1 MSGVGGVGAGGYT
14 AIVQRLA
21 AQRAAQNSQTSTTA
35 TTGADKAF
43 KLQSPQGVNALTT
56 PSAAGVMGPM
66 EPSGVTAGSSVDGM
80 LARVKDAQAG
90 ADKMVIDLAS
100 GRDVNIHNTM
110 VELEK
115 ADIALKYT
123 VQLRNRALSA
133 YEELMRMQV

>member
-1 MSGVGGVGAGGYT
+1 MSGITPVRGNGYAAILRQAAAKRTQGTQTTSLSQTGKVGQPRGVAKLNVADPASFSLNARSVGAPVTPASAG
-14 AIVQRLA
+14 IDNVF
-21 AQRAAQNSQTSTTA
+21 ST
-35 TTGADKAF
+35 
-43 KLQSPQGVNALTT
+43 VN
-56 PSAAGVMGPM
+56 
-66 EPSGVTAGSSVDGM
+66 E
-80 LARVKDAQAG
+80 AQAS

-100 GRDVNIHNTM
+100 GQDVNIHNTM

>member
-1 MSGVGGVGAGGYT
+1 MSGVGAVGAGGY
-14 AIVQRLA
+14 AALVQRLA
-21 AQRAAQNSQTSTTA
+21 AQRATQNTQTSTTA
-35 TTGADKAF
+35 QTGSTKAF
-43 KLQSPQGVNALTT
+43 DLQSTQGVNDLTT
-56 PSAAGVMGPM
+56 QATSSAMAPRSANSVSAGNR
-66 EPSGVTAGSSVDGM
+66 VDG
-80 LARVKDAQAG
+80 LLSGVKDAQAD

>member
-1 MSGVGGVGAGGYT
+1 MSGVGSVGAGGY
-14 AIVQRLA
+14 AALVQRLA
-21 AQRAAQNSQTSTTA
+21 AQRAAQSTTTA
-35 TTGADKAF
+35 AGTKSTSVTASQAKFEMPASSGVNGMTGPELGPLGKTEIPAG
-43 KLQSPQGVNALTT
+43 QGVDRVLST
-56 PSAAGVMGPM
+56 
-66 EPSGVTAGSSVDGM
+66 
-80 LARVKDAQAG
+80 VKDAQAQ

>member
-1 MSGVGGVGAGGYT
+1 MSSIGPVGGGYS
-14 AIVQRLA
+14 AILA
-21 AQRAAQNSQTSTTA
+21 RAAARRAQQT
-35 TTGADKAF
+35 G
-43 KLQSPQGVNALTT
+43 G
-56 PSAAGVMGPM
+56 
-66 EPSGVTAGSSVDGM
+66 GSSVSSATRHKLPVADTKSFDPGAASVGRPVQPASTG
-80 LARVKDAQAG
+80 LQSFVEGVHESQAH

-100 GRDVNIHNTM
+100 GQDVNIHNTM

>member
-1 MSGVGGVGAGGYT
+1 MSGVGPVGSGYG
-14 AIVQRLA
+14 AILQQA
-21 AQRAAQNSQTSTTA
+21 AARRARAAQAPAVTPPQA
-35 TTGADKAF
+35 
-43 KLQSPQGVNALTT
+43 PQGRGLSRLGVADPASFSLDARSVGATVE
-56 PSAAGVMGPM
+56 PASAGVDKVF
-66 EPSGVTAGSSVDGM
+66 SAVN
-80 LARVKDAQAG
+80 DAQAS

-100 GRDVNIHNTM
+100 GKDVNIHNTM

>member
-1 MSGVGGVGAGGYT
+1 MAPME
-14 AIVQRLA
+14 A
-21 AQRAAQNSQTSTTA
+21 
-35 TTGADKAF
+35 
-43 KLQSPQGVNALTT
+43 
-56 PSAAGVMGPM
+56 SAAAP
-66 EPSGVTAGSSVDGM
+66 ANRVDGM
-80 LARVKDAQAG
+80 LSGVKDAQAN

>member
-1 MSGVGGVGAGGYT
+1 MSGVGSIGSGGY
-14 AIVQRLA
+14 AALVQRMA
-21 AQRAAQNSQTSTTA
+21 AQKATQNAQSTSTA
-35 TTGADKAF
+35 ASNKAF
-43 KLQSPQGVNALTT
+43 EMPKLGGVNDPTANQ
-56 PSAAGVMGPM
+56 SAAMAPLGAPTVPAGEGVDR
-66 EPSGVTAGSSVDGM
+66 V
-80 LARVKDAQAG
+80 LATVKDAQAS

>member
-1 MSGVGGVGAGGYT
+1 MSGIGPVRGYS
-14 AIVQRLA
+14 AILQQA
-21 AQRAAQNSQTSTTA
+21 AARRTRQA
-35 TTGADKAF
+35 
-43 KLQSPQGVNALTT
+43 QSPQVGQAPKARGVARLGVADPASFSMDARSVGATVE
-56 PSAAGVMGPM
+56 PAA
-66 EPSGVTAGSSVDGM
+66 SGVDKVFSTVH
-80 LARVKDAQAG
+80 DAQAS

-100 GRDVNIHNTM
+100 GQDVNIHNTM

>member
-1 MSGVGGVGAGGYT
+1 MSGVGPIRASGYS
-14 AIVQRLA
+14 AILQRVA
-21 AQRAAQNSQTSTTA
+21 ARRAAQGAQTGKVAGGTA
-35 TTGADKAF
+35 AAPTRGVAKLGGVDPASFALDMRSVGATVEASGGGIDKAF
-43 KLQSPQGVNALTT
+43 
-56 PSAAGVMGPM
+56 AGVH
-66 EPSGVTAGSSVDGM
+66 ES
-80 LARVKDAQAG
+80 QAN

-100 GRDVNIHNTM
+100 GQDVNIHNTM

>member
-1 MSGVGGVGAGGYT
+1 MSGVGPIRASGYS
-14 AIVQRLA
+14 AIL
-21 AQRAAQNSQTSTTA
+21 QRAAARRAAQGAQTGKVAGSAAAGPTRGVAKLGMADPASFSVDTRAVGAPATASTS
-35 TTGADKAF
+35 GIDKAF
-43 KLQSPQGVNALTT
+43 
-56 PSAAGVMGPM
+56 AGVH
-66 EPSGVTAGSSVDGM
+66 ES
-80 LARVKDAQAG
+80 QAN

-100 GRDVNIHNTM
+100 GQDVNIHNTM